1 MLPYIALVLVASGLD
16 TGPSLPQNSAMEEE
30 PTVIEELQE
39 SPDDV
44 PFHGSLPAD
53 HPMLQQAQE
62 KLKEQ
67 LLATKQRLEE
77 ELQERK
83 YAIKVPP
90 HVRAAACQEK
100 CVLY

>member
-1 MLPYIALVLVASGLD
+1 MV
-16 TGPSLPQNSAMEEE
+16 
-30 PTVIEELQE
+30 EELQE

-77 ELQERK
+77 ELQERT
-83 YAIKVPP
+83 YAIKVQVPP
-90 HVRAAACQEK
+90 KPTACHDE
-100 CVLY
+100 

>member
-1 MLPYIALVLVASGLD
+1 MKEKS
-16 TGPSLPQNSAMEEE
+16 T
-30 PTVIEELQE
+30 TVEELQE
-39 SPDDV
+39 SADDV
-44 PFHGSLPAD
+44 PFHGSFPAD

-83 YAIKVPP
+83 YAIKVPL
-90 HVRAAACQEK
+90 H
-100 CVLY
+100 L